1 MVYLFFIFFLLTFW
15 DELRLIY
22 LVLRVTCYL
31 LALASLL
38 PYKLYWDYRREA
50 PFSEEVITGF
60 KYYIIACMI
69 VGLVALY
76 FGDWG
81 LAKWFLGTAC
91 YFIILV
97 YG

>member
-1 MVYLFFIFFLLTFW
+1 MLTFW
-15 DELRLIY
+15 DEIRLMII
-22 LVLRVTCYL
+22 VLRIICYVL
-31 LALASLL
+31 GLASLL
-38 PYKLYWDYRREA
+38 PYKLYWDYHGEA

-60 KYYIIACMI
+60 KCYIICCTI
-69 VGLVALY
+69 VGLVAIY

-81 LAKWFLGTAC
+81 LAQWFLGTAC